1 MSTPSSATTGVAGRY
16 ASALFELAD
25 NAKSLDQVAQDL
37 VTFRTM
43 VRESADLAR
52 LIASPVIGRDL
63 QGKAALSGLLANVL
77 EHRAALARQIPVF
90 LKIAPDLNGEEIA
103 DVAEVAIS
111 LKIDAIIA
119 TNTTLNRDGLKSVHR
134 GETGGL
140 SGAPLFERST
150 RVLAHLSAITAGKV
164 PLIGVGGIGSAEQ
177 AYAKIRAGASA
188 VQLYSALVYGG
199 LSVVSEITRGL
210 DGLLIFRQESMYYL
224 TGYDTFGYC
233 FFQCLVLHADG
244 RMVLLTRAPD
254 LRQARQG
261 LQQQR
266 RLADAGIATDQDHA
280 AGHQTAAKNPIE
292 FLDAGGLASFFLGL
306 DRSQ

>member
-1 MSTPSSATTGVAGRY
+1 MCIRDRPNTEK
-16 ASALFELAD
+16 L
-25 NAKSLDQVAQDL
+25 
-37 VTFRTM
+37 
-43 VRESADLAR
+43 
-52 LIASPVIGRDL
+52 RDL

-103 DVAEVAIS
+103 DVAEVAMS

-177 AYAKIRAGASA
+177 AYAKTVSYTHLDVYKRQHLACASK
-188 VQLYSALVYGG
+188 V
-199 LSVVSEITRGL
+199 
-210 DGLLIFRQESMYYL
+210 
-224 TGYDTFGYC
+224 
-233 FFQCLVLHADG
+233 
-244 RMVLLTRAPD
+244 P
-254 LRQARQG
+254 
-261 LQQQR
+261 
-266 RLADAGIATDQDHA
+266 
-280 AGHQTAAKNPIE
+280 K
-292 FLDAGGLASFFLGL
+292 
-306 DRSQ
+306 